1 MVTHDWGVL
10 CTHVSSSWGDE
21 HTYVC
26 SPQIRHLEQTR
37 VTVLPVSSLVRPMS
51 LCVCVSV
58 WGRARGYLHE
68 YKVNPN

>member
-21 HTYVC
+21 RTYVC

-51 LCVCVSV
+51 LCVCVCECVGESK
-58 WGRARGYLHE
+58 GLLT
-68 YKVNPN
+68 